1 MTKINIDYA
10 KKLFEYVEKNGTV
23 HAPHTIKPSEL
34 YDEVHKGLGPFLDTV
49 CVYADSL
56 DIEETVVTEQY
67 TENRYYYNIKCGRTV
82 LEIGT
87 YYDYDS
93 IYVKEAGP
101 YDEEFVIN
109 CEDMFKEK
117 KKGTKTGTKVLSFE
131 SQEVKP
137 KKEDK

>member
-10 KKLFEYVEKNGTV
+10 KKLFEYVEKNGPL
-23 HAPHTIKPSEL
+23 HAPHKIKPSEL
-34 YDEVHKGLGPFLDTV
+34 YDEVHKGLGPFLDAV
-49 CVYADSL
+49 CVYANSL
-56 DIEETVVTEQY
+56 DIEESIITEHY
-67 TENRYYYNIKCGRTV
+67 IESRYYYNIKCGETV

-93 IYVKEAGP
+93 IYVKEAGS
-101 YDEEFVIN
+101 YEEEYVIK

-117 KKGTKTGTKVLSFE
+117 EKDTKTGPKVLTFE
-131 SQEVKP
+131 SQEGKP